1 MFSQHN
7 ALYFFMMLI
16 LLFQDDEEEEED
28 TVPLVRKRKQPAV
41 STQQPSD
48 GAGPAPKAEE
58 TKKAKRV
65 EQTAGQ
71 QDLAQGQEEKKKK
84 EKKGED
90 KQPATRKKT
99 VAKMPRVPKA
109 LKIHSSSDNKEDKVE
124 EPKSTSLPETSTK
137 MVEEDQVRTA
147 EAGDVSSPQHTSP
160 QQNPMEGP
168 SKSPLVEEQVGIDQG
183 QDLEG
188 QKHSPQVEPSA
199 PNVEE
204 CANAPDQAMVEEK
217 EVNTLLFLLFH
228 FLFKPSFV

>member
-1 MFSQHN
+1 
-7 ALYFFMMLI
+7 
-16 LLFQDDEEEEED
+16 
-28 TVPLVRKRKQPAV
+28 VPLVRKRKQPAV

-137 MVEEDQVRTA
+137 MVEEDQVKTD
-147 EAGDVSSPQHTSP
+147 EAGDVSLSQHTSP
-160 QQNPMEGP
+160 QQDPMEGP
-168 SKSPLVEEQVGIDQG
+168 SKAPLVEEQVGADQG
-183 QDLEG
+183 QDIGAHKESS
-188 QKHSPQVEPSA
+188 QAEPNA
-199 PNVEE
+199 PTVEE
-204 CANAPDQAMVEEK
+204 SANAPDQTMVEEK
-217 EVNTLLFLLFH
+217 EVDILLFLLCH
-228 FLFKPSFV
+228 FLFKPSLKFFFLLII